1 MKAIS
6 VVFILV
12 LALCTELVSQVPS
25 GFKFQAVARDQQY
38 SLIKNTAI
46 NVTIGIRSG
55 SADGVLE
62 WEEVHATSTNEFGL
76 FSLDICTGNELRSG
90 GSVQDI
96 NGIPWSAAD
105 HYLDLKIDAG
115 NGIVSLGSTRLL
127 SVPYSLV
134 SSNISQPVSEFSIQP
149 DHEAE
154 PGDALFEVRRA
165 DGYPVFA
172 VYEDEVWVY
181 TDTIDSGKG
190 VKGGFAV
197 GGYARKAKGPA
208 EEYFRVTPDS
218 TRVYVKNPETK
229 GVKGGFAI
237 GGYSRKAK
245 GVSEAFMALDQDNYF
260 IGQKS
265 GSKITT
271 GLYNSVIGYESG
283 FNINSGESNA
293 FMGYQ
298 SGYLNQSGTGNLFLG
313 YQSGYSNIWGSYNT
327 FVGYKTGYS
336 NQGGKNNTFLGTLAG
351 HKNTEGLRN
360 TFVGDS
366 AGYNNITGG
375 YNAFIGTRAGHSNT
389 NGWSNVFLGPN
400 AGFSNTT
407 GFANVFIGRRAGFS
421 SVNAGGNIFIG
432 NHTGTQSIDGWN
444 NIYVGT
450 KAGGNNINGEGNV
463 FLGFESGLNNQHGDG
478 NIFIGSRSGAEET
491 GSHKLYINDGDGDST
506 NVMIWGDFWAK
517 RLRFNSLV
525 GIGKHPEYAN
535 LEIQDAWGLA
545 NVTIKGPGDDF
556 NYALVS
562 LESDEADLDKS
573 YSLSHA
579 RNNHFSIHYY
589 DGTAFHPRLRIS
601 PEGHVS
607 IGRWESG
614 AEMLDVNG
622 NARFR
627 AVGSAGSAND
637 LRITADGTLT
647 TNTSDARL
655 KEDLQPLANSLE
667 KVMQLEGYTFTWR
680 ESDNA
685 DRDVGLIAQEV
696 NEVFPEAVFTNQV
709 DGYMGINYS
718 RFPALF
724 VEAMKEQQS
733 IIDAQKAEIERLKSG
748 FDQLNQRLAE
758 LEVQ

>member
-6 VVFILV
+6 AFLVLV
-12 LALCTELVSQVPS
+12 LAVCPELVSQVPS

-38 SLIKNTAI
+38 SLIKHTTI
-46 NVTIGIRSG
+46 SVTIAIRSG

-96 NGIPWSAAD
+96 KDIPWAAAD

-134 SSNISQPVSEFSIQP
+134 SSNISQPVTEFSIQP
-149 DHEAE
+149 DREAE

-172 VYEDEVWVY
+172 VYEDGVWVY

-245 GVSEAFMALDQDNYF
+245 GVSEAFLALDQDNYF

-283 FNINSGESNA
+283 FNITSGESNA

-298 SGYLNQSGTGNLFLG
+298 SGYLNRSGTGNLFLG
-313 YQSGYSNIWGSYNT
+313 YQSGYSNIEGNYNT
-327 FVGYKTGYS
+327 FIGYKTGYS
-336 NQGGKNNTFLGTLAG
+336 NQGGVNNTFLGSFSG
-351 HKNTEGLRN
+351 HKNTEGTHN

-366 AGYNNITGG
+366 AGYNNETGG
-375 YNAFIGTRAGHSNT
+375 FNTFIGTKAGYNST
-389 NGWSNVFLGPN
+389 GGFSNVFVGPKAGYSN
-400 AGFSNTT
+400 TLGFS
-407 GFANVFIGRRAGFS
+407 NVFIGRRAGYS
-421 SVNAGGNIFIG
+421 STTAGSNVIIG
-432 NHTGTQSIDGWN
+432 NHAGRENTGGWS
-444 NIYVGT
+444 NIYIGT
-450 KAGGNNINGEGNV
+450 RAGVNNLNGSGNVFLGYECGLNNEYGEGNV
-463 FLGFESGLNNQHGDG
+463 FIG
-478 NIFIGSRSGAEET
+478 NAAGYPET
-491 GSHKLYINDGDGDST
+491 GSHKLYISDMDGDSA
-506 NVMIWGDFWAK
+506 NVMIWGDFQARK
-517 RLRFNSLV
+517 LRFNSQL

-535 LEIQDAWGLA
+535 LEIQEGWGTADL
-545 NVTIKGPGDDF
+545 ILKGPGDDY
-556 NYALVS
+556 NYSLVS
-562 LESDEADLDKS
+562 LESDEADMDKA
-573 YSLSHA
+573 YSMNHTKG
-579 RNNHFSIHYY
+579 NNFSLQYY
-589 DGTAFHPRLRIS
+589 NGANYLPRLRIS
-601 PEGHVS
+601 PEGHIILGS
-607 IGRWESG
+607 WGTG
-614 AEMLDVNG
+614 TEMLDVNG

-655 KEDLQPLANSLE
+655 KEDLKLLEHSLE
-667 KVMQLEGYTFTWR
+667 KVLQLDGYTFQWNGSGS
-680 ESDNA
+680 EV
-685 DRDVGLIAQEV
+685 RDAGLIAQEV
-696 NEVFPEAVFTNQV
+696 QEVFPEAVFTNQA

-733 IIDAQKAEIERLKSG
+733 IIETQKTEIEKLKSG

-758 LEVQ
+758 LEAQ